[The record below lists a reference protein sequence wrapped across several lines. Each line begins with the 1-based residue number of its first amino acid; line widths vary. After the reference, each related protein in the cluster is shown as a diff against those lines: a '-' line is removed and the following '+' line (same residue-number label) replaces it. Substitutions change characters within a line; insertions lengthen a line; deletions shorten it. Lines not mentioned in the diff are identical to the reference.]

1 MKQIQ
6 KISKVAAGI
15 FAGLS
20 LTLVILMAALWIKG
34 RMHPEET
41 PAVFGLVPLIV
52 HTDSM
57 APVFLSGDLIIGVR
71 TDARDVREG
80 DVISFRDPASPS
92 GAIVTH
98 RVAEVLPGAGGTRA
112 FRTKGDA
119 NGTAD
124 EEPVPEQALAAV
136 YKGLRLRGFGRVL
149 SFLRTGPG
157 LFICFAAPLILFLLP
172 EAVFESLEK
181 KEENP
186 SGVAAAGEER
196 SR

>member
-6 KISKVAAGI
+6 KISKVTAGV

-34 RMHPEET
+34 RMRPDET
-41 PAVFGLVPLIV
+41 PSVFGLVPLIV

-57 APVFLSGDLIIGVR
+57 APVFESGDLIIGVR
-71 TDARDVREG
+71 TDARDVRKG
-80 DVISFRDPASPS
+80 DIISFRDPASPS

-98 RVAEVLPGAGGTRA
+98 RVSEVLQGADETRA

-124 EEPVPEQALAAV
+124 VELVPESALAAV
-136 YKGLRLRGFGRVL
+136 YKGTRLQGLGRVL
-149 SFLRTGPG
+149 SFLRSGPG

-172 EAVFESLEK
+172 EAIFESLEK
-181 KEENP
+181 RKENP
-186 SGVAAAGEER
+186 SGMAAAGGEKR
-196 SR
+196 R

>member
-6 KISKVAAGI
+6 KISKVTAGI

-41 PAVFGLVPLIV
+41 PSVFGLVPLIV

-57 APVFLSGDLIIGVR
+57 APVFESGDLIIGVR

-98 RVAEVLPGAGGTRA
+98 RVAEVLREADGTMA

-124 EEPVPEQALAAV
+124 TELVPAAALAAV
-136 YKGLRLRGFGRVL
+136 YKGMRLQGFGTVL

-172 EAVFESLEK
+172 EAIFESFEK
-181 KEENP
+181 RKDNP
-186 SGVAAAGEER
+186 SGVAAAGGER
-196 SR
+196 RR